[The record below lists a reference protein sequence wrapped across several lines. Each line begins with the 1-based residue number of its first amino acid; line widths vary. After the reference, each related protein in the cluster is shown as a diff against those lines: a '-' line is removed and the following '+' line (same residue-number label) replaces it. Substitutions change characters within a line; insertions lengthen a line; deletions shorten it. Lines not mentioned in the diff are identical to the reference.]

1 MEALKCLGAMT
12 TLPHH
17 AVFFLEYFFLA
28 LSFFVVNFSGFSL
41 IIFSVAVPAFFDFV
55 ISPQVYPYKTKVC
68 RALAE
73 SIDDKKRLVRKEAVK
88 CRNEW

>member
-17 AVFFLEYFFLA
+17 AVLFLEYFFLA
-28 LSFFVVNFSGFSL
+28 LFLLFLFFFFCFFFSCGTCFFRFCNF
-41 IIFSVAVPAFFDFV
+41 
-55 ISPQVYPYKTKVC
+55 PQVYPYKTKVC

-73 SIDDKKRLVRKEAVK
+73 SVDDKKRLVRKEAVK

>member
-17 AVFFLEYFFLA
+17 AVHFLGYFFFLLCCYFFWFLFDC
-28 LSFFVVNFSGFSL
+28 FFSCDTR
-41 IIFSVAVPAFFDFV
+41 FFRFCHF
-55 ISPQVYPYKTKVC
+55 PQVYPYKTKVC

-73 SIDDKKRLVRKEAVK
+73 SVDDKKRLVRKEAVK

>member
-17 AVFFLEYFFLA
+17 AVLFLEYFF
-28 LSFFVVNFSGFSL
+28 SCFVVTFSGFCL
-41 IIFSVAVPAFFDFV
+41 IIFSYGTRFFRFFHF
-55 ISPQVYPYKTKVC
+55 PQVYPYKTKVC

-73 SIDDKKRLVRKEAVK
+73 SVDDKKRLVRKEAVK

>member
-1 MEALKCLGAMT
+1 MT

-17 AVFFLEYFFLA
+17 AVLFLEYFFLA
-28 LSFFVVNFSGFSL
+28 LLLLFLVFVCFFFSCGTCFFRFCNF
-41 IIFSVAVPAFFDFV
+41 
-55 ISPQVYPYKTKVC
+55 PQVYPYKTKVC

-73 SIDDKKRLVRKEAVK
+73 SVDDKKRLVRKEAVK

>member
-1 MEALKCLGAMT
+1 MT

-17 AVFFLEYFFLA
+17 AVLFLEYFFLA
-28 LSFFVVNFSGFSL
+28 LLLLFLVFVRLLSVTVPVFFR
-41 IIFSVAVPAFFDFV
+41 FF
-55 ISPQVYPYKTKVC
+55 QVYPYKTKVC

-73 SIDDKKRLVRKEAVK
+73 SVDDKKRLVRKEAVK